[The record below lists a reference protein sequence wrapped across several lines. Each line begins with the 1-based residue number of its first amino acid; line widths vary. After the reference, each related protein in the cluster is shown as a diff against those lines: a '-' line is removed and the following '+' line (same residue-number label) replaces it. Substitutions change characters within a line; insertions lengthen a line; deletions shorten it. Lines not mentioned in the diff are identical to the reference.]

1 MTSQQVVKF
10 KGFKKTD
17 SIFRF
22 PTLKLAGMQ
31 IFEFP
36 TQVDHQK
43 LNFVQRKKKGFMQN
57 MRVCMEKPKIVF
69 LR

>member
-10 KGFKKTD
+10 KEYQKTD

-31 IFEFP
+31 SFELP
-36 TQVDHQK
+36 TQVAHQK
-43 LNFVQRKKKGFMQN
+43 LNFVQRKKKAFTQN